1 MILNLTF
8 RTLALRQC
16 LIHFDK
22 GPTLKMSAV
31 FKTLCGDQF
40 SISSELINPVKTL
53 PPLSSNEDH
62 GVEQHNSETGTDG
75 EVRKPLNNGDRRME
89 EMLKMLECVQILTK
103 EVAKN
108 EDVQE
113 KKDEWNTVVA
123 ILDRAFRMLFLI
135 MFFLSTLAIFYFSM
149 V

>member
-1 MILNLTF
+1 
-8 RTLALRQC
+8 
-16 LIHFDK
+16 
-22 GPTLKMSAV
+22 
-31 FKTLCGDQF
+31 
-40 SISSELINPVKTL
+40 
-53 PPLSSNEDH
+53 
-62 GVEQHNSETGTDG
+62 
-75 EVRKPLNNGDRRME
+75 ME

-113 KKDEWNTVVA
+113 KKDEWNTLVA